1 MAISRF
7 ITSQYSSEQ
16 FVESAGAILFRLSTK
31 EICLLHLLQS
41 DEYVLAKGRR
51 NCQESTQQT
60 AVRELMEETGYRCRL
75 LPVTISTRAP
85 PAIETE
91 QMADVPRTLSNI
103 TGPFFLQIRQSSE
116 NNVKLIWWYVAALDK
131 EHNED
136 SKEKEELNFK
146 AQFYNYEEALE
157 KLTFQA
163 DRDMIKKA
171 IEIVQASYTDLRLL
185 TLSDALARGENVETR

>member
-103 TGPFFLQIRQSSE
+103 TEPFFLQIRQSSE

>member
-75 LPVTISTRAP
+75 LPVKISTRAP

-103 TGPFFLQIRQSSE
+103 TEPFFLQIRQSSE